1 MPDPAVG
8 GLAGCRKTGIMTLRW
23 EHVDLDRARF
33 RIFNG
38 KTGSRTTHLSPS
50 AVNVLAALP
59 REQGKHMPDID
70 GAWQSIR
77 AKAGLHN
84 LRIHDIRHSFA
95 SRALALGEGP
105 PIIGRLLGHRRLETT
120 AHYAHLARDSV
131 RESAERIAV
140 SIAPISSR
148 RLNLDAMGARRGA
161 SRPSERR

>member
-38 KTGSRTTHLSPS
+38 KTGSRTAHLSPS

-84 LRIHDIRHSFA
+84 LRIHDIRQSFA
-95 SRALALGEGP
+95 SRALGEGP
-105 PIIGRLLGHRRLETT
+105 PIF
-120 AHYAHLARDSV
+120 
-131 RESAERIAV
+131 
-140 SIAPISSR
+140 SR

-161 SRPSERR
+161 SRPAEQR